1 MLTRRTFLASLPLT
15 AAAAATDET
24 DRLFRRRMP
33 RRISRSLS
41 SPRGLRIGFVDD
53 DLDNFHARVY
63 LEAIRGPLKERGFT
77 VAGAWALQTEKS
89 KAWAAKNDLPWFDDP
104 AALDKAVD
112 VYAILAPSTPDT
124 HEKLCERI
132 LPFGKTTFVDKTFAP
147 DVSTASRIFALA
159 DRHKVAL
166 QTSSALRY
174 TAAQKVAKV
183 ADIRHVTTWG
193 PGRSYDEYAVHPVEM
208 AVSLLGPE
216 AVALMRR
223 GKDPESQLL
232 IDFSG
237 GRTAVVNVYN
247 QRKTPYA
254 ASITTAKESRYL
266 EVDTK
271 PLFVDA
277 AAALLDFY
285 AAGKE
290 LVDRRETMAVMRILE
305 ASRDPAALERFVK
318 L

>member
-1 MLTRRTFLASLPLT
+1 MITRRAFLAAVP
-15 AAAAATDET
+15 AAAVLGAQAG
-24 DRLFRRRMP
+24 P
-33 RRISRSLS
+33 K
-41 SPRGLRIGFVDD
+41 RIGFVDD

-63 LEAIRGPLKERGFT
+63 LEALRGPLKDRGWVVSGAT
-77 VAGAWALQTEKS
+77 ALQKEKSRAWAEKVQ
-89 KAWAAKNDLPWFDDP
+89 LPWFDDA
-104 AALDKAVD
+104 AALDQVVD
-112 VYAILAPSTPDT
+112 AYAILAPSTPAT
-124 HEKLCERI
+124 HEDLCAKI

-147 DVSTASRIFALA
+147 DVAAARRIFELA

-174 TAAQKVAKV
+174 TAVQKHVAASGGREAV
-183 ADIRHVTTWG
+183 RHVVVWG
-193 PGRSYDEYAVHPVEM
+193 PGRSYDEYAIHPVEM
-208 AVSLLGPE
+208 AVSCLGPE
-216 AVALMRR
+216 ATALRRR
-223 GKDPESQLL
+223 GTEPESQLL

-254 ASITTAKESRYL
+254 ASITTAKESKYL

-277 AAALLDFY
+277 AAAMLDFF

-290 LVDRRETMAVMRILE
+290 QVDRRETMAVMRILE
-305 ASRDPAALERFVK
+305 ASREPAALEGFVK

>member
-1 MLTRRTFLASLPLT
+1 MLTRRTFLASIPMT
-15 AAAAATDET
+15 ASALAAQSG
-24 DRLFRRRMP
+24 P
-33 RRISRSLS
+33 
-41 SPRGLRIGFVDD
+41 PKRIGFVDD
-53 DLDNFHARVY
+53 DLDNFHARVF
-63 LEAIRGPLKERGFT
+63 LEALRGPLKERGFV
-77 VAGAWALQTEKS
+77 VAGATALQQDKS
-89 KAWAAKNDLPWFDDP
+89 RAWAAKNDLPYFDDA

-112 VYAILAPSTPDT
+112 VYAVLAPSTPGT
-124 HEKLCERI
+124 HEELCKRV

-147 DVSTASRIFALA
+147 DVASAGRIFASA
-159 DRHKVAL
+159 DQHRVAL

-174 TAAQKVAKV
+174 TAAQKLAKP
-183 ADIRHVTTWG
+183 AEIRHVVTWG
-193 PGRSYDEYAVHPVEM
+193 PGRSYDEYAIHPVEM

-216 AVALMRR
+216 AVALRRR
-223 GKDPESQLL
+223 GTDPESQLQ

-254 ASITTAKESRYL
+254 ASITTSKESRYV

-277 AAALLDFY
+277 AAAMLDFF
-285 AAGKE
+285 AAGKA
-290 LVDRRETMAVMRILE
+290 LIDRRETMAIMRILE
-305 ASRDPAALERFVK
+305 ASRDPAALEGGVK

>member
-15 AAAAATDET
+15 AGALAAQAG
-24 DRLFRRRMP
+24 P
-33 RRISRSLS
+33 K
-41 SPRGLRIGFVDD
+41 RIGFVDD
-53 DLDNFHARVY
+53 DLDNFHARVF
-63 LEAIRGPLKERGFT
+63 LEAIRGPLKDRGFT
-77 VAGAWALQTEKS
+77 VAGAWALQGDKS
-89 KAWAAKNDLPWFDDP
+89 RAWAAKNALPYFDDP

-112 VYAILAPSTPDT
+112 VYAILAPSTPAT
-124 HEKLCERI
+124 HERLCERI

-147 DVSTASRIFALA
+147 DVATAARIFALA
-159 DRHKVAL
+159 DQHKAAL
-166 QTSSALRY
+166 QSSSALRY
-174 TAAQKVAKV
+174 TAAQKAVKV
-183 ADIRHVTTWG
+183 VDVRHVVTWG

-216 AVALMRR
+216 AVALQRR
-223 GKDPESQLL
+223 GTDPESQLR

-254 ASITTAKESRYL
+254 ASITTAKETRYV

-271 PLFVDA
+271 PLFTDA
-277 AAALLDFY
+277 AAALLDFF
-285 AAGKE
+285 AAGRE
-290 LVDRRETMAVMRILE
+290 QVDRRETMTVMRILE
-305 ASRDPAALERFVK
+305 ASRDPAALEGAVK

>member
-1 MLTRRTFLASLPLT
+1 MLSRRAFLAAVPLT
-15 AAAAATDET
+15 ASALAAQD
-24 DRLFRRRMP
+24 
-33 RRISRSLS
+33 
-41 SPRGLRIGFVDD
+41 GGKRIGFVDD
-53 DLDNFHARVY
+53 DLDNFHARVF
-63 LEAIRGPLKERGFT
+63 LEAIRGPLKERGYT
-77 VAGAWALQTEKS
+77 VAGATALQHEKS
-89 KAWAAKNDLPWFDDP
+89 RAWAAKNNLPYFDDA

-124 HEKLCERI
+124 HEKLCQAI

-147 DVSTASRIFALA
+147 DVATAQRIFDLA
-159 DRHKVAL
+159 DKHKVAL
-166 QTSSALRY
+166 QSSSSLRY
-174 TAAQKVAKV
+174 TAAQKVAKPEE
-183 ADIRHVTTWG
+183 IRHVITWG

-216 AVALMRR
+216 AVALTRR
-223 GKDPESQLL
+223 GKEPESQLL

-254 ASITTAKESRYL
+254 ASITTAKESRYV

-277 AAALLDFY
+277 GAAMLDFF
-285 AAGKE
+285 AAGKP
-290 LVDRRETMAVMRILE
+290 LVDRRETMTVMKILE
-305 ASRDPAALERFVK
+305 ASRKPEALDRAIT

>member
-1 MLTRRTFLASLPLT
+1 MLTRRGFLAALPLT
-15 AAAAATDET
+15 AATVAAQAG
-24 DRLFRRRMP
+24 P
-33 RRISRSLS
+33 
-41 SPRGLRIGFVDD
+41 PKRIGFVDD
-53 DLDNFHARVY
+53 DLDNYHARVY
-63 LEAIRGPLKERGFT
+63 LEAFRGPLKDRGFV
-77 VAGAWALQTEKS
+77 VAGATALQHEKS
-89 KAWAAKNDLPWFDDP
+89 RAWAAKNNLDYFDSP

-112 VYAILAPSTPDT
+112 VYAILAPSTPAT
-124 HEKLCERI
+124 HEALCQTT

-147 DVSTASRIFALA
+147 DVATAARIFALA
-159 DRHKVAL
+159 DQHKVPL

-174 TAAQKVAKV
+174 TAAQKVAAV
-183 ADIRHVTTWG
+183 ADIRHVVTWG

-216 AVALMRR
+216 AVALRRR
-223 GKDPESQLL
+223 GTDPESQLL

-254 ASITTAKESRYL
+254 ASITTAKESRYV

-277 AAALLDFY
+277 AAALLDFF
-285 AAGKE
+285 AAGRA
-290 LVDRRETMAVMRILE
+290 LIDRRESMAVMRILE
-305 ASRDPAALERFVK
+305 ASRDPAALAGVVK